1 MCHLL
6 LLLPVLALPV
16 FWLMPLALAVPVYG
30 TALGFS
36 VAIYWYAV
44 QAMKRP
50 VLTGAEGII
59 GETGEFV
66 ESSDADSVVR
76 IGNELWR
83 AACGSSLRVG
93 DQVKVVAVEGL
104 TLKVQKLDSRARD
117 YRGVAQP
124 PADTKKAEL

>member
-1 MCHLL
+1 MCHLI

-30 TALGFS
+30 IVLGFS
-36 VAIYWYAV
+36 AAIYWYAV
-44 QAMKRP
+44 QAMRRP
-50 VLTGAEGII
+50 VQTGSEGMI

-66 ESSDADSVVR
+66 ESREADFLVR
-76 IGNELWR
+76 VRSELWR
-83 AACGSSLRVG
+83 AGCGSSLREG